1 MARNIDVNL
10 ELARQLPLG
19 WLVFIALNCAAQA
32 AGSGGDVLES
42 DHSVGL
48 ICQVIVPTAHQWH
61 YCTEVLTAVGLDLK
75 PTPQKGVDYLVQ

>member
-1 MARNIDVNL
+1 MVARNIDVNL

-42 DHSVGL
+42 DHSVVL
-48 ICQVIVPTAHQWH
+48 ICQVSCAHGTSVALL
-61 YCTEVLTAVGLDLK
+61 Y
-75 PTPQKGVDYLVQ
+75 